1 MLNLIK
7 NEWMKIFRRP
17 GTYVMIGIIILLVSV
32 GGAFVKYQDMRGTI
46 PDNENWKQGLQMEN
60 EAKKNELEQ
69 MQGSVPN
76 SVIEQYERD
85 IAINEYRIEHE
96 ISPNV
101 DYSLWGFINDTAG
114 MIDFVALFTIII
126 AAGIV
131 ASEFNWGTIKL
142 LLIRPIKRWKI
153 LAAKYITVLLF
164 GFLMIL
170 ILFAYSGFLGALLF
184 GMPES
189 SVPYLNYY
197 EGEITEQGMLLHL
210 LIYYGLHSIS
220 TFILATMAF
229 MISAVFRNSSLA
241 IGLSVFLLFMGG
253 QVTALIAMKYSWAK
267 YILFANTNLLQYFE
281 GAPMVDGMT
290 LPFSVIM
297 LVIYFLVFL
306 LLAHFV
312 FKKRDVA
319 A

>member
-17 GTYVMIGIIILLVSV
+17 GTYVMIGLLVFMVSV
-32 GGAFVKYQDMRGTI
+32 SGAFVKYQESNGTI
-46 PDNENWKQGLQMEN
+46 PDNENWKQGLKVEN

-69 MQGSVPN
+69 MQGTVPETVK
-76 SVIEQYERD
+76 SQYEKE
-85 IAINEYRIEHE
+85 IAMNEYRIKHD
-96 ISPNV
+96 ISPNE
-101 DYSLWGFINDTAG
+101 DYSLWSFVNDTSG
-114 MIDFVALFTIII
+114 MIDFVGLFTIII

-164 GFLMIL
+164 GFLMIML
-170 ILFAYSGFLGALLF
+170 LFAYSGLLGAILF
-184 GMPES
+184 GMPENF
-189 SVPYLNYY
+189 VPYLNYY
-197 EGEITEQGMLLHL
+197 QGEVTEQSMPVHL
-210 LIYYGLHSIS
+210 LFYYVLLSIS
-220 TFILATMAF
+220 TFMLATMAF
-229 MISAVFRNSSLA
+229 MMSAVFRNSSLA

-253 QVTALIAMKYSWAK
+253 QVTQLIAMKYSWAK
-267 YILFANTNLLQYFE
+267 YSLFANTNLIQYFE
-281 GAPMVDGMT
+281 GTPMVDGMT

-297 LVIYFLVFL
+297 LIIYFLLFL
-306 LLAHFV
+306 FLSYFV